1 MANTLSAALVPDTAA
16 DMAITVLQNKL
27 ASLSVFSTDFSSDL
41 VDPTRPM
48 AIPVVTGGST
58 TLTSPT
64 DFEQGD
70 STVTSELVSP
80 VHISQPFHVTQ
91 AELNSGHK
99 LERLFKVNLR
109 KLADSINEKVYAPL
123 TAANYTNPVVVAAT
137 PADLD
142 TDALKTV
149 WSSISDADEKN
160 IVLKGD
166 YYANYIPATR
176 DNFELSDGLHGFD
189 KFRMNN
195 SFSGAEANVV
205 GFAAD
210 PQAMAIASRVPAM
223 TDAARDAMIEQ
234 QVIEIPDLGIAV
246 QFCMWFSLSSRTTW
260 ASFDICVGSAKADT
274 SALTL
279 IKNA

>member
-109 KLADSINEKVYAPL
+109 KFADAINANVYAPL
-123 TAANYTNPVVVAAT
+123 TAANYTNAVVVAAT

-149 WSSISDADEKN
+149 WSSLSNADEKN

-189 KFRMNN
+189 KFRMSN
-195 SFSGAEANVV
+195 FTGAEANVV

-223 TDAARDAMIEQ
+223 SDAARDAMIEQ
-234 QVIEIPDLGIAV
+234 RVIDIPDLGIGV
-246 QFCMWFSLSSRTTW
+246 QFCMWFSLKSRTTW
-260 ASFDICVGSAKADT
+260 ASFDICVGSAKADA

-279 IKNA
+279 IKSA